1 MDDWFGFA
9 GNRYPLWGGAPQGP
23 PGVPSESAPDSFESM
38 VSGVYRRSG
47 IVAACIAARAGLVSE
62 ARFKYRTLCDRRLY
76 GQESLKPLEQPTPN
90 ATSGDILARFEQDA
104 SLSGNA
110 YRLRIGR
117 QLHHVRPDHMHIVL
131 GSNMT
136 DEY

>member
-47 IVAACIAARAGLVSE
+47 IVAACIAALQPPPAAAGRD
-62 ARFKYRTLCDRRLY
+62 RFD
-76 GQESLKPLEQPTPN
+76 
-90 ATSGDILARFEQDA
+90 
-104 SLSGNA
+104 
-110 YRLRIGR
+110 
-117 QLHHVRPDHMHIVL
+117 VIVA
-131 GSNMT
+131 
-136 DEY
+136 